1 MSIIRPCNPSL
12 SDLFVFAV
20 FFCLFVCLFCLIL
33 ALSVL
38 PIILEQTSTLFLECV
53 ASISVRFRIKERRT
67 RARSS
72 DGGDWS
78 VLDSYTGKNEEGG
91 WGWWPPARSRLT
103 SGADMKLCCFLL
115 FVFLFLFLLVIVTFL
130 SFVVSSSPVGIT
142 LECKQIVPF
151 SSPESLLSA
160 LW

>member
-1 MSIIRPCNPSL
+1 MPPSL
-12 SDLFVFAV
+12 FV
-20 FFCLFVCLFCLIL
+20 CLFVCLFCLIL

-38 PIILEQTSTLFLECV
+38 PIIPDQTSSVFLECV
-53 ASISVRFRIKERRT
+53 ASISVRFRIKERGT

-78 VLDSYTGKNEEGG
+78 GLDSYTGKATRRGVRRGG
-91 WGWWPPARSRLT
+91 GWPPARSRLT

-115 FVFLFLFLLVIVTFL
+115 FVFLFRFVFFSFAACYCHFL
-130 SFVVSSSPVGIT
+130 SFVVSSSLVGIT

-151 SSPESLLSA
+151 SSL
-160 LW
+160 

>member
-1 MSIIRPCNPSL
+1 MSIIRPCNPSF
-12 SDLFVFAV
+12 SDLFVLAV
-20 FFCLFVCLFCLIL
+20 FFCLFACFLFCLIL

-38 PIILEQTSTLFLECV
+38 PIIPEQTSTLFLECV
-53 ASISVRFRIKERRT
+53 TSVSVRFRIKERGT

-78 VLDSYTGKNEEGG
+78 GLDSYTGKNEEGG

-115 FVFLFLFLLVIVTFL
+115 FVFLFRFVFFSFSACYCRFFKFCCVFFSCRYHIRMQTNSSLFLT
-130 SFVVSSSPVGIT
+130 
-142 LECKQIVPF
+142 
-151 SSPESLLSA
+151 
-160 LW
+160 

>member
-1 MSIIRPCNPSL
+1 M
-12 SDLFVFAV
+12 
-20 FFCLFVCLFCLIL
+20 FCLIL

-38 PIILEQTSTLFLECV
+38 PIIPEQTSSLFLEGV
-53 ASISVRFRIKERRT
+53 ASVSVRFRIKERGT

-78 VLDSYTGKNEEGG
+78 GLDSYTGESDEGG

-115 FVFLFLFLLVIVTFL
+115 FVFLFRFVFSLFLLVIVTF
-130 SFVVSSSPVGIT
+130 
-142 LECKQIVPF
+142 
-151 SSPESLLSA
+151 
-160 LW
+160 

>member
-1 MSIIRPCNPSL
+1 MSIIRPCNPSF
-12 SDLFVFAV
+12 SDLFVLAV
-20 FFCLFVCLFCLIL
+20 FLFVCLFCLIL

-38 PIILEQTSTLFLECV
+38 PVIPEQTSSLFLECV
-53 ASISVRFRIKERRT
+53 ASVSVRFRIKERGT

-78 VLDSYTGKNEEGG
+78 GLDSYTGKNEEGG

-115 FVFLFLFLLVIVTFL
+115 FVFLFRFVFFSFSACYCHFLKFCCVFFSCRYHITIQTNSSLVLT
-130 SFVVSSSPVGIT
+130 
-142 LECKQIVPF
+142 
-151 SSPESLLSA
+151 
-160 LW
+160 